1 MNCTNCGAPL
11 AEGAAFCPA
20 CGTRAEA
27 QSAAPASSAPPQY
40 PPQQY
45 PPQYQQQ
52 YRPPR
57 EGFLT
62 VAVKPLEMIL
72 KIGAM
77 VIALY
82 SLIYF
87 IVGLIPAGYAYGV
100 AIGSVGFVSAFFGLL
115 EGAGIAAIMFAL
127 GQLIVTIDK
136 KK

>member
-1 MNCTNCGAPL
+1 MNCTNCGASL

-20 CGTRAEA
+20 CGTRVEA

-62 VAVKPLEMIL
+62 IAVKPLEMIL

-87 IVGLIPAGYAYGV
+87 IVGLIPVSYAYGV
-100 AIGSVGFVSAFFGLL
+100 AIGGSFVNAFFGLL
-115 EGAGIAAIMFAL
+115 EGAGIAAVMFAL
-127 GQLIVTIDK
+127 GQLAVTIDK

>member
-27 QSAAPASSAPPQY
+27 KSAAPASSAPPQY

-57 EGFLT
+57 EGAT
-62 VAVKPLEMIL
+62 IAVKPLEMIL

-115 EGAGIAAIMFAL
+115 EGAGIAAVLFAL
-127 GQLIVTIDK
+127 GQLIVTIDTK
-136 KK
+136 K